1 MACGQEP
8 SGLIGSSEPG
18 ISEEGWRKTKDKD
31 YIKEPVIGFKTPQ
44 LGIRAQIQHLKAYAN
59 TKSGINTIAEVNSS
73 WGIKNPF
80 FFQKKVFYWGTKEEQ
95 KEIYVLEEGETI
107 LSLNKYGDLWEA
119 ETIAIP
125 WIHHSQEVEVQH
137 SKYSGIVT
145 VEKTIVRS
153 DDTGAVHM
161 YIYFAGGEKDV

>member
-1 MACGQEP
+1 MGNQYHSFDDAFTYP
-8 SGLIGSSEPG
+8 I
-18 ISEEGWRKTKDKD
+18 
-31 YIKEPVIGFKTPQ
+31 
-44 LGIRAQIQHLKAYAN
+44 
-59 TKSGINTIAEVNSS
+59 
-73 WGIKNPF
+73 
-80 FFQKKVFYWGTKEEQ
+80 FYWSTDAIICSTEQ